1 MNDATFGVSIIVCTY
16 NGATRLPTTLE
27 YIFKQII
34 PKNVSTELILVD
46 NNSTDKSF
54 AIANDLVQ
62 KFNFEDRYS
71 YVNEAKQGLNF
82 AVRRGIN
89 ESKYDW
95 ILLCDDDNHLQNNYL
110 EIGIEIIK
118 SNNRIGALGGY
129 GIPLFESV
137 EPNWFDKYSGSY
149 ALGSQNDYDG
159 KIEVNCAEI
168 YGAGSF
174 LRKAALQ
181 KFYDAGFQTIMS
193 DRSGNKLTSGGDVE
207 RCFLIQL
214 AGFEIWYDSRL
225 TFKHLMPSNRLT
237 WDYYLR
243 LKSGIASGDALLSV
257 YKNILNNKNLSTAKF
272 LKIYISSL
280 FKNILVFIKFKLKS
294 TINPSS
300 YTQELKD
307 LGKVILPAKIKSYA
321 NNLIISYRHFT
332 QIKRFI

>member
-1 MNDATFGVSIIVCTY
+1 MSDATFGVSIIVCTY
-16 NGATRLPTTLE
+16 NGASRLPTTLE

-46 NNSTDKSF
+46 NNSTDKSY

-82 AVRRGIN
+82 AVRRGIK

-110 EIGIEIIK
+110 EIGYEIISK
-118 SNNRIGALGGY
+118 NDKIGALGGY
-129 GIPLFESV
+129 GIPLFEST
-137 EPNWFDKYSGSY
+137 EPAWFEKYAGSF
-149 ALGSQNDYDG
+149 ALGSQNEFDG
-159 KIEVNCAEI
+159 KINDKCAEI

-174 LRKAALQ
+174 LRKAALK

-214 AGFEIWYDSRL
+214 AGYEIWYDSRL
-225 TFKHLMPSNRLT
+225 TFKHLMPKNRLK

-243 LKSGIASGDALLSV
+243 LKSGIASGEALLSI
-257 YKNILNNKNLSTAKF
+257 YKQILNNRNLKNSQFLINYLSAMGKH
-272 LKIYISSL
+272 
-280 FKNILVFIKFKLKS
+280 ILVFIKFKIQS
-294 TINPSS
+294 TLNPSS
-300 YTQELKD
+300 YTLDSKEL
-307 LGKVILPAKIKSYA
+307 GNSILPAKVSSYA
-321 NNLIISYRHFT
+321 TNIIVAYSHFK
-332 QIKRFI
+332 QIKRYL

>member
-1 MNDATFGVSIIVCTY
+1 MSDATFGVSIIVCTY
-16 NGATRLPTTLE
+16 NGASRIPTTFE

-34 PKNVSTELILVD
+34 PKNVSIELILVD

-54 AIANDLVQ
+54 AIANELVQ
-62 KFNFEDRYS
+62 KFNFEDKYS
-71 YVNEAKQGLNF
+71 YFLESRQGLNH
-82 AVRRGIN
+82 AVRRGLN
-89 ESKYDW
+89 ESKYNW
-95 ILLCDDDNHLQNNYL
+95 ILLCDDDNHLNENYL
-110 EIGIEIIK
+110 QIGYEIIV
-118 SNNRIGALGGY
+118 NNDKIGALGGI

-137 EPNWFDKYSGSY
+137 EPKWFEKYSGSY
-149 ALGSQNDYDG
+149 ALGSQNDFDG
-159 KIEVNCAEI
+159 KIEDNCAEI

-174 LRKAALQ
+174 LRKSALQ

-243 LKSGIASGDALLSV
+243 LKFGIASGDALLSI
-257 YKNILNNKNLSTAKF
+257 YKSILNNKNLSNAKF
-272 LKIYISSL
+272 FKIYLSNLIKS
-280 FKNILVFIKFKLKS
+280 ILVFIKFKLKS
-294 TINPSS
+294 MISPSS
-300 YTQELKD
+300 YSQELKD

-321 NNLIISYRHFT
+321 NNLFISYRHFI
-332 QIKRFI
+332 QIKRFL

>member
-1 MNDATFGVSIIVCTY
+1 MSDATFGVSIIVCTY
-16 NGATRLPTTLE
+16 NGASRLPTTLE

-34 PKNVSTELILVD
+34 PENVSTELILVD

-82 AVRRGIN
+82 AVRRGIKV
-89 ESKYDW
+89 SKYYW

-110 EIGIEIIK
+110 EIGYEIISK
-118 SNNRIGALGGY
+118 NDKIGALGGY
-129 GIPLFESV
+129 GIPLFEST
-137 EPNWFDKYSGSY
+137 EPAWFEKYAGSF
-149 ALGSQNDYDG
+149 ALGSQNEFDG
-159 KIEVNCAEI
+159 KINDKCAEI

-174 LRKAALQ
+174 LRKAALK

-214 AGFEIWYDSRL
+214 AGYEIWYDSRL
-225 TFKHLMPSNRLT
+225 TFKHLMPTNRLK

-243 LKSGIASGDALLSV
+243 LKSGIASGEALLSI
-257 YKNILNNKNLSTAKF
+257 YKQILNNRNLKNSQFLINYLSAMGKH
-272 LKIYISSL
+272 
-280 FKNILVFIKFKLKS
+280 ILVFINFKIQS
-294 TINPSS
+294 TLNPSS
-300 YTQELKD
+300 YTLDSKEL
-307 LGKVILPAKIKSYA
+307 GNSILPAKVSSYA
-321 NNLIISYRHFT
+321 TNIIVAYSHFK
-332 QIKRFI
+332 QIKRYL